1 MTLYET
7 ILKFDDWK
15 MVGDCAPSG
24 GILPPAASLALADG
38 LRRPAIIHDGG
49 TSRNDDTFG
58 GNDI

>member
-1 MTLYET
+1 MKHSSNWVIGKWLR
-7 ILKFDDWK
+7 I
-15 MVGDCAPSG
+15 VRPSG